1 MLQTLVHLPK
11 VRYVNLTIEVGQY
24 LPQLMLPGT
33 SANCKSL
40 TALLPLCWDG
50 AEVDDPLFTSDEPA
64 SLRLINILL
73 PSRHSKL
80 GFPIIEII
88 LLLVESSSYSDSQP
102 TRLIMLQNIILIS
115 RILVNAYLI
124 ARKRQVHN
132 IINNLVPYHYID
144 QFILLIS
151 Q

>member
-1 MLQTLVHLPK
+1 MLQILVHLPK
-11 VRYVNLTIEVGQY
+11 VRYVNLTIEVRQY
-24 LPQLMLPGT
+24 LPEFILPGT

-40 TALLPLCWDG
+40 TTLLPLCWDG

-80 GFPIIEII
+80 GFPRIQTITS
-88 LLLVESSSYSDSQP
+88 LVELSSQSDLKP
-102 TRLIMLQNIILIS
+102 MRLIMLQNINLKS

-124 ARKRQVHN
+124 TRKRQVHN
-132 IINNLVPYHYID
+132 IINNLVPDHYID